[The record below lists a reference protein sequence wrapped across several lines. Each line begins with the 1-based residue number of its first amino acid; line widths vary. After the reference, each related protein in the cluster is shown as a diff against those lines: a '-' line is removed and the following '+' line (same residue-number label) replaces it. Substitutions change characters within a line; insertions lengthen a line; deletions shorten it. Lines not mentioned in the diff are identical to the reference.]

1 MHQDTR
7 QLSLLTPSGHL
18 TLGNYLGAL
27 RPMTLHQHQ
36 VACFFGISDLHAM
49 TAAHHPATLRTLITE
64 MRTLMLAC
72 GLDPTHATLFQQS
85 RVPAHTE
92 LAYLLE
98 CTTHVGE
105 LNRMTQFKEKGRGRP
120 MTRASLYTYPV
131 LMAADILLYRP
142 THVPVGDDQR
152 QHVELTRTLAQRFN
166 TTYGAV
172 FTVPEV
178 MVPVTGARLM
188 DLADPTR
195 KMSKSTQDGAGVVRL
210 LDAPDVVRRKVVRA
224 VTDSDAGKGAVRHDP
239 ATKPGVSNL
248 LEIVAACE
256 DIDPQ
261 QVAEDLTSYAELKN
275 RAAEA
280 VLGVLAPIQERYAEL
295 ASRPRDVEKVF
306 ADGAEHCRDQTAPV
320 LRAAKEAM
328 GLLS

>member
-1 MHQDTR
+1 
-7 QLSLLTPSGHL
+7 
-18 TLGNYLGAL
+18 
-27 RPMTLHQHQ
+27 
-36 VACFFGISDLHAM
+36 
-49 TAAHHPATLRTLITE
+49 
-64 MRTLMLAC
+64 
-72 GLDPTHATLFQQS
+72 
-85 RVPAHTE
+85 
-92 LAYLLE
+92 
-98 CTTHVGE
+98 VGE

-152 QHVELTRTLAQRFN
+152 QHVELTRDLAQRFN

-210 LDAPDVVRRKVVRA
+210 LDAPDVARRKVVRA
-224 VTDSDAGKGAVRHDP
+224 VTDSDAGKGAVHHDP

-256 DIDPQ
+256 HIDPQ

-295 ASRPRDVEKVF
+295 ASRPGDVEKVF
-306 ADGAEHCRDQTAPV
+306 ADGAEHRRDQTAPV
-320 LRAAKEAM
+320 LRAAKETM